1 MAAALLVATVVIQ
14 VAMIVQNLRLALLAE
29 MDVALHVVTT
39 PLLQD
44 VRIVPYNVVVN
55 VLINVAVS
63 VAVNVAV
70 NAQRYVIIIVTTN
83 VLVNVD

>member
-1 MAAALLVATVVIQ
+1 MVVALLVVIIQLLHRALLVAMAVALLVATI
-14 VAMIVQNLRLALLAE
+14 
-29 MDVALHVVTT
+29 
-39 PLLQD
+39 PLLRD